1 LVEGV
6 RGGKADPGNYRRIQ
20 NYVANSSTGE
30 VIYTP
35 PSAVEVP
42 IMMSEMVTWLNVDRK
57 IANTG
62 DISLNFN
69 QNTPYKPVVLAF
81 GDNI

>member
-1 LVEGV
+1 
-6 RGGKADPGNYRRIQ
+6 
-20 NYVANSSTGE
+20 
-30 VIYTP
+30 
-35 PSAVEVP
+35 
-42 IMMSEMVTWLNVDRK
+42 MMSEMVTWLNVDRK

-69 QNTPYKPVVLAF
+69 QNSPYKPVVLAF